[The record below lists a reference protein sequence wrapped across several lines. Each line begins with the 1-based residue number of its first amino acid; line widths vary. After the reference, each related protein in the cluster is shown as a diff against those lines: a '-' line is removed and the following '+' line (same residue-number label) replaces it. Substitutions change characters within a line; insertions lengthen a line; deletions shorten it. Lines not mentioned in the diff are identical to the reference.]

1 MRNMGENREEY
12 TVIMDAEAMNAGV
25 IKLAREIVEANP
37 DLDNVVLVG
46 IQSRGKPLAERLSRK
61 IAQMTGKTL
70 PVGTVSAAFYRDDIG
85 SGAGGAKARGET
97 YFDFSLE
104 GKVVLLV
111 DDVLASGRTVRA
123 AMGELMDYGRPKRI
137 QLACLIDRGCRELP
151 IRADF
156 LGWPIATQPQD
167 WVRVRF
173 TEIDGED
180 VVLHTRGSMGVPPMI
195 PTPMGG
201 TPMLQG
207 GQD

>member
-1 MRNMGENREEY
+1 MGDTNKNEGEY
-12 TVIMDAEAMNAGV
+12 TIILDAEAMAAGV
-25 IKLAREIVEANP
+25 VKMAREVAEANP
-37 DLDNVVLVG
+37 ELGEVVLLG
-46 IQSRGKPLAERLSRK
+46 IQSRGKPLAERLSKK
-61 IAQMTGKTL
+61 IGQMTGTTP

-97 YFDFSLE
+97 YFDFSIE
-104 GKVVLLV
+104 GKVVILV

-156 LGWPIATQPQD
+156 LGWPIATQADD

-173 TEIDGED
+173 VEMDGED
-180 VVLHTRGSMGVPPMI
+180 VVLHQRGAAKTGEA
-195 PTPMGG
+195 
-201 TPMLQG
+201 
-207 GQD
+207 